1 MPRALTVKRTVVP
14 KSGRAEYM
22 KRLRDRQAYYERAGC
37 KLLVFEEAGLP
48 GAFIEFTEGP
58 NAAVLSAAHERSPEQ
73 LLDANR
79 IYQEVELR

>member
-58 NAAVLSAAHERSPEQ
+58 SRAVLAAALVGAPEGGG
-73 LLDANR
+73 DPGR
-79 IYQEVELR
+79 VYQEVELD